1 MNFIYH
7 EKLIH
12 NCFSLPSFKGA
23 TLGRGFNRMMAT
35 LSAGALGVGV
45 HSLATMSGEIGQPIV
60 IGFFVFMTGT
70 TYVIVTQ
77 IRTVMLFRRFLLF
90 SWMT

>member
-1 MNFIYH
+1 MNFIYY
-7 EKLIH
+7 EKLIY
-12 NCFSLPSFKGA
+12 NCFFFFLPSFKGA

-45 HSLATMSGEIGQPIV
+45 HSLAILSGEIGQPIV

-70 TYVIVTQ
+70 YICY
-77 IRTVMLFRRFLLF
+77 RTIFLLF
-90 SWMT
+90 G

>member
-1 MNFIYH
+1 MNFIYY

-23 TLGRGFNRMMAT
+23 TLGKGFNRMLAT

-45 HSLATMSGEIGQPIV
+45 HSLAILSGEIGQPIV

-70 TYVIVTQ
+70 TYVITQ
-77 IRTVMLFRRFLLF
+77 IRTILLCRRILPF